1 MMHQIVLPVFAAL
14 LLLVQPLHS
23 QSVTVFGKEVSG
35 PSSQAE
41 LGLNFKDF
49 TVYQVD
55 VGSLLDRLNPAET
68 AVTFDFQLGAQRW
81 NFQMEKVALKAG
93 GYSVRVKTPQGIQQ
107 AVPVEIYTYQG
118 RGPSGQLAAL
128 TLAPDFVY
136 GFFEIGDDSW
146 FIEPV
151 WLFDPS
157 ANRDEFVVYRAA
169 DVKPGEDVHCGVK
182 EISKKPVPVNPGINK
197 VNSCLEAEVAIASD
211 YLLFTTLGSVS
222 AVETRNIG
230 VLNNVAVNYRHEFTD
245 NVELILVEQFVDSAL
260 PEEWTTSTDADLL
273 LDDFSAWGPTGFTAT
288 HDLATLWTG
297 RDLDGSTIGLAW
309 VDAVCATNYR
319 YNICQYMG
327 VSWQDRVL
335 QAHEMGH
342 NFSANHDA
350 SGSPYI
356 MAPAIN
362 NTSIWSAATVTSL
375 NTNLPTYGCLA
386 TCTGSPVASFL
397 AEPVTVCTGGTVQF
411 KDKSQ
416 NGFTRTWTFQNGT
429 PSSSTAQQP
438 TVTYS
443 TTGSHDVTIVSG
455 SSSLTQANY
464 ITVDDPTTAT
474 CTTSGGT
481 GGLTYFALNTISNS
495 TATGSYTDYS
505 CSDLT
510 NLATNTVYGISVT
523 IYCPTNNEFKGI
535 RLYIDY
541 NNDGDMSDVGEDVVE
556 SMYSWCGGI
565 VTPGNGPGQDP
576 NFNFTTPSSPVTG
589 QILRARVIVNTDPI
603 VTPCQS
609 LTDGEAED
617 YGVYFPTAP
626 LPVELVEFRGERI
639 GEQVHLFWTTASET
653 NNSHYNIQRATLGEL
668 FAKIGELPASDRP
681 EQENRYEFVDDA
693 PADGINYYRLE
704 QVDLDGTVE
713 YSAVVAIRFDRRQP
727 VGISPNPANGQFQ
740 VLNAESAEVSQ
751 VLVYNINGQL
761 QISRP
766 YDGKPIDIS
775 QLNPGMYLVELT
787 GPAVRVREKL
797 LVR

>member
-23 QSVTVFGKEVSG
+23 QSVTVFGKEVPG

-68 AVTFDFQLGAQRW
+68 TVIFDFQLGVQRW

-260 PEEWTTSTDADLL
+260 PEEWTTSTDPNIL

-297 RDLDGSTIGLAW
+297 RDLNGTTIGLAW

-319 YNICQYMG
+319 YNICQYLG

-397 AEPVTVCTGGTVQF
+397 AEPVTVCTGNTVQF

-510 NLATNTVYGISVT
+510 NLATNTVYGISVVIDCT
-523 IYCPTNNEFKGI
+523 TSSNKGI
-535 RLYIDY
+535 RFFIDY
-541 NNDGDMSDVGEDVVE
+541 NNDGDMSDAGELVAT
-556 SMYSWCGGI
+556 SNFLWCGGI
-565 VTPGNGPGQDP
+565 VSSSNDPGLA
-576 NFNFTTPSSPVTG
+576 FTSSSAPVTG
-589 QILRARVIVNTDPI
+589 QILRARV
-603 VTPCQS
+603 
-609 LTDGEAED
+609 
-617 YGVYFPTAP
+617 
-626 LPVELVEFRGERI
+626 
-639 GEQVHLFWTTASET
+639 
-653 NNSHYNIQRATLGEL
+653 
-668 FAKIGELPASDRP
+668 
-681 EQENRYEFVDDA
+681 
-693 PADGINYYRLE
+693 
-704 QVDLDGTVE
+704 
-713 YSAVVAIRFDRRQP
+713 
-727 VGISPNPANGQFQ
+727 
-740 VLNAESAEVSQ
+740 
-751 VLVYNINGQL
+751 
-761 QISRP
+761 
-766 YDGKPIDIS
+766 
-775 QLNPGMYLVELT
+775 
-787 GPAVRVREKL
+787 
-797 LVR
+797 